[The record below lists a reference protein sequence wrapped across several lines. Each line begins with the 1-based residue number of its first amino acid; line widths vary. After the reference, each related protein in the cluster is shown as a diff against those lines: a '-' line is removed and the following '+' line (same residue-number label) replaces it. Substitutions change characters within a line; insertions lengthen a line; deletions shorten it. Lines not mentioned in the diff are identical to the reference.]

1 MWKEGSS
8 LVRLMRAIRQLLA
21 HGADLIRHALHL
33 AAVVIDAKTAL
44 SEITKPFIKLKD
56 ASLTV
61 PRN

>member
-1 MWKEGSS
+1 

>member
-8 LVRLMRAIRQLLA
+8 LVRLMRAIRQLA